1 MRSPTWTRALA
12 GVLALFA
19 LGHTLGTA
27 VPKVT
32 RGAAEA
38 ATFAAM
44 QRFRFPVMGYERT
57 YWDFYRGF
65 ALTISVL
72 LAAMAVVAWQ
82 LATIAERDPRRAL
95 PMAVTLAVAC
105 AAQLA
110 ISRAFFF
117 GAPIVMSLAAVVIA
131 TVVVVLLARESRR
144 SGAVEWSANRVVG

>member
-1 MRSPTWTRALA
+1 MRSSNWTRTLA
-12 GVLALFA
+12 GILALFA

-57 YWDFYRGF
+57 YWEFYRGF
-65 ALTISVL
+65 ALSISVL

-117 GAPIVMSLAAVVIA
+117 GAPIVMSLAALVISA
-131 TVVVVLLARESRR
+131 VVVALLTREARRGE
-144 SGAVEWSANRVVG
+144 AVAWSAGRTVS